1 MLNGYEFERLRPEY
15 DEALA
20 AIIRHNL
27 KKHHLDIPG
36 TVYYDEGLD
45 HLSSFYDREGR
56 AYYVLKNGT
65 EIIGGIGYAEFVGF
79 DDCSELQKIYL
90 NDVSKGRGTGYE
102 MVRLIEEKAK
112 EAGYRM
118 MYLETHTNLQA
129 AIPIYEKSGY
139 RLVDRPESVVHS
151 TMNRL
156 YMKDLV

>member
-1 MLNGYEFERLRPEY
+1 MGQKCHYPQRFRRLFELMETGIIMLNGYEFEHLRPEY

-65 EIIGGIGYAEFVGF
+65 EIIGG
-79 DDCSELQKIYL
+79 
-90 NDVSKGRGTGYE
+90 
-102 MVRLIEEKAK
+102 
-112 EAGYRM
+112 
-118 MYLETHTNLQA
+118 
-129 AIPIYEKSGY
+129 
-139 RLVDRPESVVHS
+139 
-151 TMNRL
+151 
-156 YMKDLV
+156 